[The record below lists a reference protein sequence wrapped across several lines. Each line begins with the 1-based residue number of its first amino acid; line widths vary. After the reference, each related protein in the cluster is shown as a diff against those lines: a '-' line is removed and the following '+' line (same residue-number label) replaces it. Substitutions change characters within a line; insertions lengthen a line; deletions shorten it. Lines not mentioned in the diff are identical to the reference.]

1 MAYDCLLYDVADGVA
16 TVTLN
21 RPKQLNSL
29 NAQLRVEIT
38 EAVLRA
44 PGDGARALVMTGA
57 GRGFCSGHDISS
69 DGDMTELDLG
79 EMLRHEFDPMLK
91 AIAHCTIPTIAAV
104 NGVAAGAGASLAFC
118 CDMIFAARSVTF
130 SQVFARIGLI
140 PAAGNSYFLPRLMG
154 LPRAMGMCLTGEP
167 LPAEE
172 AERIGMIWRAVVD
185 EALME
190 TVAAQASKLAK
201 GPTLAYRLTK
211 EALRQSLDHSFETQ
225 LEVEAALQAQ
235 AGRSE
240 DCAEGLAAF
249 AEKRKPVYK
258 GR

>member
-1 MAYDCLLYDVADGVA
+1 MAYEHLLYDVAGGVA
-16 TVTLN
+16 TLTLN

-29 NAQLRVEIT
+29 NAQLRREIA
-38 EAVLRA
+38 EAVLLA
-44 PGDGARALVMTGA
+44 PEDGARALVITGA
-57 GRGFCSGHDISS
+57 GRGFCSGHDIAA
-69 DGDMTELDLG
+69 DGDMTEIDLG
-79 EMLRHEFDPMLK
+79 EMLRRDFDPMLK
-91 AIAHCTIPTIAAV
+91 AIFHCPIPTIAAV

-118 CDMIFAARSVTF
+118 CDMVFAARSVTF

-140 PAAGNSYFLPRLMG
+140 PAAGNSYLLPRLMG
-154 LPRAMGMCLTGEP
+154 LPRALGMCLTGEP
-167 LPAEE
+167 LAAEE
-172 AERIGMIWRAVVD
+172 AERIGMIWRAVD
-185 EALME
+185 DAALME
-190 TVAAQASKLAK
+190 TATAQAARFAK

-249 AEKRKPVYK
+249 REKRKPDYK